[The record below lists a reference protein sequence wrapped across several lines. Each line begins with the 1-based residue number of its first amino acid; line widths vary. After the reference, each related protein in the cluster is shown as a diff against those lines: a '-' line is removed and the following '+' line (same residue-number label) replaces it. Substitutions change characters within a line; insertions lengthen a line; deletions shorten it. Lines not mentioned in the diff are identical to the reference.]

1 MSSFQNFHCCGMTF
15 FPSGKFDVPAKLS
28 PLTADS
34 ERAEFPPKRLSR
46 SVLSVFSDPST
57 EGDVLKRSDF
67 TLPHCY
73 YRSYLQGESELR
85 LKPQHFK
92 QSSLPSLFYCF
103 YYLPG
108 DVVQTLAAAE
118 LSHRGWKYHG
128 ELKLWFRQAKAED
141 GLTSNGLMHFDPHR
155 FEQCPFPR
163 AVEFSKFLAA
173 SDFASP
179 IGSNPGPLRSGPPTR
194 LPPASPQS
202 MVPQQAPITPSSIGR

>member
-1 MSSFQNFHCCGMTF
+1 MAF

-28 PLTADS
+28 PLTDDK
-34 ERAEFPPKRLSR
+34 ERSEFPPKRLSK
-46 SVLSVFSDPST
+46 SVLSLFSDAAT
-57 EGDVLKRSDF
+57 EADALRRSDF

-73 YRSYLQGESELR
+73 YRTYLQGESELR

-92 QSSLPSLFYCF
+92 QFSLPSLFHCF

-118 LSHRGWKYHG
+118 LSHRGWKYHT

-141 GLTSNGLMHFDPHR
+141 GLTSNGLMHFDPVR

-163 AVEFSKFLAA
+163 TVDFSKFLAA
-173 SDFASP
+173 SDF
-179 IGSNPGPLRSGPPTR
+179 SNQFGGNLGPLRSGPPMR
-194 LPPASPQS
+194 VPPASPQS
-202 MVPQQAPITPSSIGR
+202 MVPQQAPITPSSLAR